1 MPEYEVS
8 MMMSNSRE
16 ITITFVLEPWGEI
29 YTMEPRARFTLLL
42 RSPIQG
48 AVEIDDG
55 VDSMTVYAWEGC
67 TAALFQDGE
76 ELGAG
81 TSPRPRVPKIP

>member
-1 MPEYEVS
+1 M
-8 MMMSNSRE
+8 
-16 ITITFVLEPWGEI
+16 LEPWGEI
-29 YTMEPRARFTLLL
+29 YTTEPCARFTLLL

-48 AVEIDDG
+48 DVEIDDG
-55 VDSMTVYAWEGC
+55 VESMTVYAWEGW

>member
-1 MPEYEVS
+1 M
-8 MMMSNSRE
+8 
-16 ITITFVLEPWGEI
+16 
-29 YTMEPRARFTLLL
+29 
-42 RSPIQG
+42 QG
-48 AVEIDDG
+48 AIEVEDG
-55 VDSMTVYAWEGC
+55 LDSMTVYAWEGC